1 VSFLDLLVVMLAD
14 WCRIARA
21 IMLLLEKKTKKEWA
35 FPGKETQ
42 AQDHAHAVAHSDT
55 LVSDADLPLI
65 VN

>member
-1 VSFLDLLVVMLAD
+1 MSFFGLLVVMLAD

-42 AQDHAHAVAHSDT
+42 AQDHTRAVAHTDT
-55 LVSDADLPLI
+55 LVSDADLLLI
-65 VN
+65 VS

>member
-1 VSFLDLLVVMLAD
+1 MLAD

-42 AQDHAHAVAHSDT
+42 AQDHAHAHAVAYTDT
-55 LVSDADLPLI
+55 LVSDAGLPLI
-65 VN
+65 VS